1 MEKKKWQMRGPRR
14 PCSGPTATDKQMN
27 KYLGSQST
35 AHKQTSESLSKKKH
49 RRGGLFVSD
58 FQGTSTCEEKARAER
73 NLSCWFQRHFV
84 QNPNSKWRDY
94 HWMAGRRRDKWQ
106 NWELANT
113 EKTNR
118 KRLSGT
124 MCVLHAEAITKY
136 TLRRHHN
143 SMPCVA
149 TYRQLH
155 LVEQPLQGTV

>member
-35 AHKQTSESLSKKKH
+35 AHKQTSERGFICFRLSGHIHLWRESKGRKELVVLMSL
-49 RRGGLFVSD
+49 
-58 FQGTSTCEEKARAER
+58 
-73 NLSCWFQRHFV
+73 QRHFV

-124 MCVLHAEAITKY
+124 MCALHAEAITKY